1 MSGFFVIKKKI
12 FVENK
17 KIYIVKALRS
27 YLILFIALIRILGLK
42 IIKLNLSQEK
52 ITKVK

>member
-17 KIYIVKALRS
+17 KFILKGFK
-27 YLILFIALIRILGLK
+27 ILFDIIYSTHRILGLK
-42 IIKLNLSQEK
+42 IIKLNLSQK
-52 ITKVK
+52 K